1 MGSMKN
7 DLVVKILNEVA
18 DQLEMQGIDFKPQ
31 AYRRAARTVN
41 ALAQPIEEIYA
52 KGKLEELPGIGQSI
66 AKKIAEIIKTGSLN
80 YNEELKKQTPVNLE
94 ELLSVEGIG
103 PKTAGLLYKRLGV
116 TSLDELELA
125 AREHR
130 IQEIKGLGRKTE
142 ENVLAAIGLA
152 RGRTKRTLLGTAYPL
167 AESIRKRLEDGAV
180 RVEVAGSLRRMK
192 ETIGD
197 IDILA
202 AAKDASGLTNRFS
215 KMSNVMRVLES
226 GETKSSIL
234 IQGNLQVDLRVV
246 DKGSFGA
253 ALMYFTGSKDHNIAL
268 RKFAIVRGLKLNEYG
283 PFKGKTMVA
292 GGTEDEGYGKLGL
305 DYIPPE
311 LREDQGE
318 ITAALE
324 RRLPNLVEYDSIRGD
339 LQSHSTWSDGHRSIE
354 DMARR
359 AQALG
364 YDYIAITD
372 HYSPIPV
379 VHGLNSQRLQKQST
393 EIDQVNNKLKG
404 IRILKGIE
412 VDISSD
418 GTLTAENSVLSKLD
432 VVVASVHGAFRQTR
446 KEMTQRI
453 VAAMENE
460 HVNIIGHPTSRKVNR
475 KNPCEIDMDELF
487 DASKRTNTYLEVNAS
502 PQRLDLND
510 ANTHLALKAGCKVVI
525 NTDAHDEDELD
536 NMRYGIGVA
545 RRSWA
550 TQTDIINTRKLD
562 ELLKLLEK

>member
-1 MGSMKN
+1 MKN
-7 DLVVKILNEVA
+7 SLVARILNEVA
-18 DQLEMQGIDFKPQ
+18 DQLEMQGVDFKPQ
-31 AYRRAARTVN
+31 AYRRAARTVD

-52 KGKLEELPGIGQSI
+52 KGKLDELPGIGPSI
-66 AKKIAEIIKTGSLN
+66 AKKIAEIIETGSLN
-80 YNEELKKQTPVNLE
+80 YNEQLKKQTPVNLE

-152 RGRTKRTLLGTAYPL
+152 RGGRKRTLLGTAYPL
-167 AESIRKRLEDGAV
+167 AESICKRLEDGAV

-192 ETIGD
+192 ETVGD

-202 AAKDASGLTNRFS
+202 AAKDPSGLTNRFS
-215 KMSNVMRVLES
+215 KMSDVMKVLES

-246 DKGSFGA
+246 GKESFGA

-268 RKFAIVRGLKLNEYG
+268 RKIAIARGLKLNEYG
-283 PFKGKTMVA
+283 LFKGETMVA
-292 GGTEDEGYGKLGL
+292 GDTEEEVYGKLGM

-324 RRLPNLVEYDSIRGD
+324 HKLPTLIAYDSIRGD
-339 LQSHSTWSDGHRSIE
+339 LQSHSTRSDGHRSIE

-372 HYSPIPV
+372 HYSPIPI
-379 VHGLNSQRLQKQST
+379 VHGLNARRLQEQSA

-404 IRILKGIE
+404 IRVLKGAE
-412 VDISSD
+412 VDISRD
-418 GTLTAENSVLSKLD
+418 GSLTAENSVLAKLD
-432 VVVASVHGAFRQTR
+432 VVVASIHGAFKHTR

-487 DASKRTNTYLEVNAS
+487 DASKRTHTYLEVNAS

-510 ANTHLALKAGCKVVI
+510 ANTHLGLKAGCKVVI
-525 NTDAHDEDELD
+525 NTDAHDEEELD

-545 RRSWA
+545 RRGWA
-550 TQTDIINTRKLD
+550 TQEDIINTR
-562 ELLKLLEK
+562 ELGELMKLLEK